1 MSKKDEELYRIIE
14 DYIRKNG
21 SIKYS
26 SVLKEFHIGYDK
38 AKKTLDYLVDIGKL
52 ECIPT
57 GEGAKEYYLANGKT
71 NNLKV
76 KSVFDVWV
84 YEHLMN
90 YGKTVCEKKILKKY
104 STEEIL
110 KDLRLHHL
118 DCKIEQGTTDTDG
131 WYITNL
137 DFNKGKLNL

>member
-14 DYIRKNG
+14 NYVRKNG

-57 GEGAKEYYLANGKT
+57 GEGAKVYYLADGKKKEET
-71 NNLKV
+71 RMRKI
-76 KSVFDVWV
+76 
-84 YEHLMN
+84 
-90 YGKTVCEKKILKKY
+90 KKIPMDEALKNV
-104 STEEIL
+104 E
-110 KDLRLHHL
+110 
-118 DCKIEQGTTDTDG
+118 
-131 WYITNL
+131 
-137 DFNKGKLNL
+137 